1 MVGMCPEPEPGGC
14 AQTPSLEVP
23 AAGPVPTRGRGWRA
37 GAKRHSRVGTVSPS
51 RDAIITTSVNS
62 LTSFSSGFV
71 VFSFLG
77 YMAQKHS
84 VPIADVAKDGES
96 AQGGLGPRCRP
107 SGPVPE
113 TGWGMGL
120 GHTPRSG

>member
-1 MVGMCPEPEPGGC
+1 MSYPC
-14 AQTPSLEVP
+14 
-23 AAGPVPTRGRGWRA
+23 
-37 GAKRHSRVGTVSPS
+37 

-84 VPIADVAKDGES
+84 VPIGDVAKDGES
-96 AQGGLGPRCRP
+96 PQGRPGAPTSLPAPVALAAQFSKYFPCKMGGMDVHKALSTVRER
-107 SGPVPE
+107 
-113 TGWGMGL
+113 
-120 GHTPRSG
+120 R